1 MLDDNNTLARAAET
15 KMVLRE
21 LQDDLAACWFLCAYI
36 LLYLSDL
43 RYAAQQV
50 TDILRNKLHHQASQ
64 LADSFNRVKELEE
77 EKRGSLRELL
87 LAREEEK
94 RHFELLITVGQ
105 FLPLFSNWTVSLTIQ
120 HNRTKSCRALGT
132 LGRSRKGG
140 DRRPIQRC
148 CPRGRF
154 ENNPEGVRSRS
165 FISASRS

>member
-21 LQDDLAACWFLCAYI
+21 LQDDLAACWFLFAYI
-36 LLYLSDL
+36 LLYLSEL

-64 LADSFNRVKELEE
+64 LADSFNRVRELEE
-77 EKRGSLRELL
+77 EKRGALRELL

-105 FLPLFSNWTVSLTIQ
+105 VNLCFQ
-120 HNRTKSCRALGT
+120 ME
-132 LGRSRKGG
+132 
-140 DRRPIQRC
+140 
-148 CPRGRF
+148 RF
-154 ENNPEGVRSRS
+154 C
-165 FISASRS
+165 